1 MGTNMLLHLMI
12 QLSYRNK
19 QLMLF
24 VTSIWPRIQKL
35 KEQIQG
41 DLERLHVQQLPRV
54 NKMSQQINSMHEGQ

>member
-1 MGTNMLLHLMI
+1 MLLHLMI

-24 VTSIWPRIQKL
+24 VTSIWSRIQKL